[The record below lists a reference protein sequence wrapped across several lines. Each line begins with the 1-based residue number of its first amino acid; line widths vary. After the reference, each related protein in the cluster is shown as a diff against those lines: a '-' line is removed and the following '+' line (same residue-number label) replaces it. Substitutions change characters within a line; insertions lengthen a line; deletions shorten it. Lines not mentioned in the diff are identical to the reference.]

1 MMPWA
6 CHADGRTRYAD
17 SFSPVPPAAARLAA
31 MAFNVRQ
38 IFAALTDAQ
47 VDYVVVGGLAVI
59 LHGYLRATA
68 DLDLAIGL
76 SPDNASRGMRALASI
91 GLQPRLPVAMSDF
104 ADPERRQD
112 WLRNRNMLVFPLW
125 DPANPLR
132 SVDVF
137 VDEPVEFGALLGD
150 SVVKDLDGLSV
161 RIASIPHLIAMK
173 RLAGRPRDLEDIDK
187 LQQIQAEGQGGA
199 P

>member
-1 MMPWA
+1 
-6 CHADGRTRYAD
+6 
-17 SFSPVPPAAARLAA
+17 

-38 IFAALTDAQ
+38 IFSALNDAK

-76 SPDNASRGMRALASI
+76 SPDNAGRGMRALASI
-91 GLQPRLPVAMSDF
+91 GLQPRLPVAMDDF
-104 ADPERRQD
+104 ADEDKRQD

-125 DPANPLR
+125 DPNNPLR

-137 VDEPVEFGALLGD
+137 IDEPVVFGDLLMD
-150 SVVKDLDGLSV
+150 AVVKDMDGQKV
-161 RIASIPHLIAMK
+161 RIASIPHLIEMK
-173 RLAGRPRDLEDIDK
+173 QRSGRPRDLEDIDK
-187 LQQIQAEGQGGA
+187 LRQILVAGRDNPQ
-199 P
+199 

>member
-1 MMPWA
+1 
-6 CHADGRTRYAD
+6 
-17 SFSPVPPAAARLAA
+17 
-31 MAFNVRQ
+31 MAFNIRQ
-38 IFAALTDAQ
+38 IFSALNDAE

-76 SPDNASRGMRALASI
+76 SPGNAARGMRALASV
-91 GLQPRLPVAMSDF
+91 GLQPRLPVAMEDF
-104 ADPERRQD
+104 VDEDKRQD

-125 DPANPLR
+125 DPNNPLR

-137 VDEPVEFGALLGD
+137 IDEPIAFGDLLAEA
-150 SVVKDLDGLSV
+150 VVKDMDGLKV
-161 RIASIPHLIAMK
+161 RVASIPHLIEMK
-173 RLAGRPRDLEDIDK
+173 QRSGRPRDLEDIGK
-187 LQQIQAEGQGGA
+187 LRQILAAGRDDS

>member
-1 MMPWA
+1 
-6 CHADGRTRYAD
+6 
-17 SFSPVPPAAARLAA
+17 
-31 MAFNVRQ
+31 MAFNVRE
-38 IFAALTDAQ
+38 IFKALVDAK

-68 DLDLAIGL
+68 DLDLAIGF
-76 SPDNASRGMRALASI
+76 SPDNARRGMQSLASV
-91 GLQPRLPVAMSDF
+91 GLQPRLPIPLDEF
-104 ADPERRQD
+104 ADPGKRAD

-137 VDEPVEFGALLGD
+137 IDEPIAFGDLLAR
-150 SVVKDLDGLSV
+150 SVVKDLDGLPV
-161 RIASIPHLIAMK
+161 RIASIPDLIEMK
-173 RLAGRPRDLEDIDK
+173 RHAGRPRDREDIDK
-187 LQQIQAEGQGGA
+187 LQQILDAGSAES

>member
-1 MMPWA
+1 
-6 CHADGRTRYAD
+6 
-17 SFSPVPPAAARLAA
+17 

-38 IFAALTDAQ
+38 IFAALNDAR

-76 SPDNASRGMRALASI
+76 SPDNAKRGMRALASI
-91 GLQPRLPVAMSDF
+91 GLQPRLPVAMDDF
-104 ADPERRQD
+104 ADEATRLD
-112 WLRNRNMLVFPLW
+112 WLKNRNMVVFPLW

-137 VDEPVEFGALLGD
+137 IDEPIGFGDLLAD
-150 SVVKDLDGLSV
+150 AVAKDLDGIEV
-161 RIASIPHLIAMK
+161 RIASIPHLIEMK
-173 RLAGRPRDLEDIDK
+173 LRSGRPRDLEDIDR
-187 LQQIQAEGQGGA
+187 LQQILAAAGHGGGS
-199 P
+199 